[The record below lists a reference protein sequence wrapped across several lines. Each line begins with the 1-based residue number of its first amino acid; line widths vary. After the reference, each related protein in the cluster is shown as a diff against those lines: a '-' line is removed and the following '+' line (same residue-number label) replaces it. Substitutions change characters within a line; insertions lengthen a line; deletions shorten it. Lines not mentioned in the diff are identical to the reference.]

1 MYKIII
7 FFIIVFVSF
16 LFSVGVIGWRS
27 YTRFIYNYHGDEMIK
42 MNKFQHSNKLPKSW
56 YKGGTKIKIIED
68 MIFKVHKYAYLHHI
82 ERLMIMG
89 NIGLLLQINPC
100 ELYNWFMICF
110 IDSYEWVMIPNVF
123 GMSQYSLTNISMMSK
138 PYISS
143 SNYIR
148 KMSDYKKDDCF
159 IYWDALYWFFIYTH
173 KTLLSKIYATSI
185 QVKLLDKMDISKLN
199 NHITIANNF
208 ILNLYKE

>member
-1 MYKIII
+1 
-7 FFIIVFVSF
+7 
-16 LFSVGVIGWRS
+16 
-27 YTRFIYNYHGDEMIK
+27 
-42 MNKFQHSNKLPKSW
+42 
-56 YKGGTKIKIIED
+56 
-68 MIFKVHKYAYLHHI
+68 
-82 ERLMIMG
+82 
-89 NIGLLLQINPC
+89 
-100 ELYNWFMICF
+100 MICF

>member
-89 NIGLLLQINPC
+89 NIGL
-100 ELYNWFMICF
+100 
-110 IDSYEWVMIPNVF
+110 
-123 GMSQYSLTNISMMSK
+123 
-138 PYISS
+138 
-143 SNYIR
+143 
-148 KMSDYKKDDCF
+148 
-159 IYWDALYWFFIYTH
+159 
-173 KTLLSKIYATSI
+173 
-185 QVKLLDKMDISKLN
+185 
-199 NHITIANNF
+199 
-208 ILNLYKE
+208 